1 MKLPSLNLEA
11 EAKEVVAV
19 VAEMAVVL
27 LVGNSKEIAMA
38 VRAEVKAAAEMVD
51 NEEKADKAV
60 LVEIAEI
67 VEAVQ
72 LAEVAV
78 MVVEVLTRKEVAE
91 MAIKEVK
98 AVRAAKVLQE
108 EKVGLTEKAEAIPA
122 VEVVQDLLVNHLIKN
137 LN

>member
-19 VAEMAVVL
+19 VAEMVVVL

-38 VRAEVKAAAEMVD
+38 VRAEVKAEAEMVD

-60 LVEIAEI
+60 LVAIAEI

-98 AVRAAKVLQE
+98 AVREAKVLQE